1 MQDSLLS
8 KEDIAQL
15 QSFCEQNS
23 GYFYAMLQYLEEFVE
38 HGVKQ
43 KLFTR
48 QRAEHDLEIALWVAY
63 ACGNIDDYEHY
74 YKSMTWLQR
83 VEDLAKGC
91 GKFYYR
97 YSVALTYCGKLE
109 QAKQYAEQG
118 VLEEPT
124 YPWGWLHL
132 ANLRSHFGEQI
143 GALQA
148 NARGLALLPD
158 DYEFTRQREE
168 LEKGYTLEQLEHHY
182 IAQESDEALQDGTL
196 DEAESRSKLEAIAG
210 IVCDEDRLQKIKDL
224 LQVEDWRQDVPYC
237 LFTFWCG
244 KQSYAGVFR
253 MNAAAVSKMDLDW
266 LQTQLETLP
275 AQIEKEK
282 KRLGRREG
290 IDGKTLVLQ
299 EVLFERDYS
308 VHFRF
313 AYPKKVIVPQIC
325 S

>member
-8 KEDIAQL
+8 EADITQL
-15 QSFCEQNS
+15 QSFCEENS
-23 GYFYAMLQYLEEFVE
+23 GYFYAILQYLEEFVE
-38 HGVKQ
+38 HGVKE

-48 QRAEHDLEIALWVAY
+48 KRAEHDLEIALWVAY

-83 VEDLAKGC
+83 VEDLAEGC
-91 GKFYYR
+91 GTFYYR
-97 YSVALTYCGKLE
+97 YAVALTYCGKLE
-109 QAKQYAEQG
+109 KAKQYAEKG
-118 VLEEPT
+118 VLEEPS

-132 ANLRSHFGEQI
+132 ANLRSHFGEQV

-148 NARGLALLPD
+148 NARGLALLPN

-168 LEKGYTLEQLEHHY
+168 LQKGYTLEQLENHY
-182 IAQESDEALQDGTL
+182 IAEENDKALQTGEVDA
-196 DEAESRSKLEAIAG
+196 EESRCKLEAIAG
-210 IVCDEDRLQKIKDL
+210 MVCDEDNLQKIKDL

-237 LFTFWCG
+237 LFTFRH
-244 KQSYAGVFR
+244 KNQKYNGVFC
-253 MNAAAVSKMDLDW
+253 MNAAAVSKIDLNW
-266 LQTQLETLP
+266 LQQKLDNLLEM
-275 AQIEKEK
+275 IEKEK

-290 IDGKTLVLQ
+290 VDGKALVLK

-313 AYPKKVIVPQIC
+313 TYAKKAILPQIC